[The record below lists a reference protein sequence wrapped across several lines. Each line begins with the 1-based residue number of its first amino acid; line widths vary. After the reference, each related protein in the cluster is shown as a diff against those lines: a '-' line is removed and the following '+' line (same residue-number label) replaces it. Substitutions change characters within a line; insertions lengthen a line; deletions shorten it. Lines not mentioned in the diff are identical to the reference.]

1 MANTNISD
9 NTGAASIT
17 GPHGAFTLRAESFQP
32 YVESLRFLLIAYD
45 PASAA
50 DSARIVAALDG
61 QPGRELRNR
70 YPAHLL
76 RITGTFF
83 TGSQLASQL
92 PDILSLEEGNRLIVD
107 PACGAGDLLVA
118 FAKRLPMRSDLR
130 TTITEWGTQL
140 AGFDLNDAFIR
151 AAQYR
156 LCLLAISRGAKPEHL
171 HPLEV
176 AQMLPHIRVQDGQE
190 PWGLGK
196 HATAV
201 VINPPFSHV
210 VAPSDCKW
218 ASGRVS
224 QAALFVENCLAQAS
238 PPARILAILPDVLRT
253 GARYRLWRK
262 HIEAMARINA
272 VTIVGQFDELTD
284 VSVFLLSL
292 SADGARARHSN
303 WGMPKKHAG
312 TSVNDLFD
320 IHVGAVVPFR
330 QDGSGPWRPYA
341 HADVLPAWNTVRSL
355 PGKTRFPGTTFTPP
369 LVLVRRTSKATSK
382 NRCIATIVTGK
393 DSIAVENH
401 FLVAVPKD
409 NLLRTCRKL
418 LELLRRP
425 SASIWMNRCIR
436 CRHLTV
442 GALGGI
448 PWEES

>member
-1 MANTNISD
+1 MHS
-9 NTGAASIT
+9 
-17 GPHGAFTLRAESFQP
+17 HLRPESFQP
-32 YVESLRFLLIAYD
+32 YVESLRSLLTAHD

-50 DSARIVAALDG
+50 DSARIAAALDG

-70 YPAHLL
+70 YPADLL
-76 RITGTFF
+76 RTTGTFF
-83 TGSQLASQL
+83 TGSKLASQL
-92 PDILSLEEGNRLIVD
+92 PDILDLEEGGGRLIVD

-118 FAKRLPMRSDLR
+118 FAKRLPMRADLR
-130 TTITEWGTQL
+130 GTITEWGSQL
-140 AGFDLNDAFIR
+140 AGFDLNDAFIQT
-151 AAQYR
+151 AHYR
-156 LCLLAISRGAKPEHL
+156 LCLLAISRGARLQHL
-171 HPLEV
+171 DPLEL
-176 AQMLPHIRVQDGQE
+176 AQMLPHIRVYDGQA

-196 HATAV
+196 KPTTV

-210 VAPSDCKW
+210 VAPATCKW

-224 QAALFVENCLAQAS
+224 QAALFVENCLAQVS
-238 PPARILAILPDVLRT
+238 RPARILAILPDVLRT
-253 GARYRLWRK
+253 GPRYRLWRQ
-262 HIEAMARINA
+262 HIEATARINA
-272 VTIVGQFDELTD
+272 VTVVGQFDELTD
-284 VSVFLLSL
+284 ISVFLLSL
-292 SADGARARHSN
+292 KADSSRARPST
-303 WGMPKKHAG
+303 WGMPKKNAG
-312 TSVNDLFD
+312 TSVSDLFH

-341 HADVLPAWNTVRSL
+341 HADVLPPWDTVRSL
-355 PGKTRFPGTTFTPP
+355 SKKTRFPGTTFTPP

-418 LELLRRP
+418 LELLKRP
-425 SASIWMNRCIR
+425 SSSRWMNRCIR

-442 GALGGI
+442 GALGSI